1 MRYVKSFVEFLNESV
16 DTKEEKKKDLQ
27 LYKKPD
33 GKLKIY
39 MSSKNDK
46 WEDLFTGNKLQFGE
60 NAGNMYGFGV
70 YGNIELPENAEIGY
84 KENTRRRIYG
94 ENLYELEIDDDKVF
108 YFYYEY
114 FKISKLYEELE
125 QPSEYEFI
133 ELQLKHFK
141 IENWTEK
148 DLESFTP
155 NLELDD
161 KGSEKNSMGQCAFNF
176 YKFMSSKYY
185 QRRDGTLKTPVS
197 GFVYKGKN
205 DGRTAVIWNP
215 YDLVLL
221 RKKLKGHDWEK
232 LNVENQIPEESDKEI
247 EDRIFDDD
255 KTNDKEEAYEILTN
269 YKGDFTPLGQFKDI
283 VIHKDGAIDA
293 TFRSNVP
300 EFDNG
305 RHAYIANDNKV
316 IHELYD
322 KGFYL
327 DKIDCWIKFGEGE
340 VNDTDGMKMPSEV
353 DKNLLP
359 RSITG
364 GFILYNVD
372 SNLKGVVEDIVDLK
386 IKSNKNLVLNKCYVD
401 CNPKDLNCIEMNTCI
416 IKDELFDKVK
426 MRGKHGELT
435 SIKESDKKEI
445 EDYIVKN
452 NKMPKEKKEEFA
464 KKFEMSVE
472 DFEKVYKFVRQKFLK
487 K

>member
-1 MRYVKSFVEFLNESV
+1 MKFIKTYKEFLNEGV
-16 DTKEEKKKDLQ
+16 LFEEEKKNLQ
-27 LYKKPD
+27 LDKEPD

-60 NAGNMYGFGV
+60 NAGNMYGFGI
-70 YGNIELPENAEIGY
+70 YGNIELPENADIGY

-94 ENLYELEIDDDKVF
+94 ENVYELEIDDDKMF

-114 FKISKLYEELE
+114 FKISKLWEELDE
-125 QPSEYEFI
+125 PSEQEFV
-133 ELQLKHFK
+133 EKQLRHFK
-141 IENWTEK
+141 IENYTDEDVK
-148 DLESFTP
+148 KFTP
-155 NLELDD
+155 DLTLDD

-176 YKFMSSKYY
+176 YKFMSSNYY

-205 DGRTAVIWNP
+205 DGRTAVVWNP

-221 RKKLKGHDWEK
+221 RKRVKNGEWED
-232 LNVENQIPEESDKEI
+232 LNVENNLPEESDKEI
-247 EDRIFDDD
+247 EDRVFDDN
-255 KTNDKEEAYEILTN
+255 KTDEKKEAYEILTN
-269 YKGDFTPLGQFKDI
+269 YKGTFSPLGQFKDI
-283 VIHKDGAIDA
+283 VIHEDKSIDA

-300 EFDNG
+300 AFDNG

-327 DKIDCWIKFGEGE
+327 NKIDCWIKFGESDE
-340 VNDTDGMKMPSEV
+340 SDVDGMKMPGDI

-359 RSITG
+359 RIITG

-372 SNLKGVVEDIVDLK
+372 FNIKEAIEDIVALK
-386 IKSNKNLVLNKCYVD
+386 IKSNKNLVLDKCFVD
-401 CNPKDLNCIEMNTCI
+401 FEPEELHIVEMNNCII
-416 IKDELFDKVK
+416 VDDLYDKIVK
-426 MRGKHGELT
+426 QGKHGTKT
-435 SIKESDKKEI
+435 SIKESEEKEI
-445 EDYIVKN
+445 QEYISKN
-452 NKMPKEKKEEFA
+452 DRMPKEDKESFA
-464 KKFEMSVE
+464 KKFDMQLE
-472 DFEKVYKFVRQKFLK
+472 DFEKIYKYVRQKFLK